1 MAVVR
6 HKEHIHSGHFMI
18 SEFEAEAH
26 DDIGDLAIQGAEEG
40 SNEPV
45 APIVTDPE
53 TVENPFQNIVSMLNS
68 SAVSQGNAIIDVPV
82 TKLFQCMSIAY
93 RQKLTSPKWNR
104 FRGMKL
110 RWKDKIRLNNV
121 IWRCWHMQFIKGHRK
136 LVCAFANPLEIDN
149 HNKTEGGAILEG
161 KYWKRKLATVTAE
174 YKKWRAFHK
183 YQNPSNASS
192 QENLLDLTQRP
203 YSMVD
208 GSKDDVDLESMMQ
221 DADFFVD
228 ALFNSLESQQV
239 QFPDPRE
246 IRQSTN
252 SDFIQPGL
260 VQLQPNLDDLMDLD
274 PMAPLHDWL
283 TTRHQEEYYSTPQCS
298 SQKKQNNIFPSS
310 LLPDN
315 DFSGHQYESS
325 CIAGGP
331 PGSGRCDPAPIPS
344 SVIHSRN
351 SKPVHLAESVRLK
364 KPPETSGLY
373 PAVPV
378 KVQKRSVEV
387 ITKPYPSPYEQQPVI
402 HDPRQVTQ
410 VTQDPRQ
417 VMQDPTQVTQPKIV
431 ASPLIRQE
439 TSTIQYARKPV
450 QGELVIDRNQQ
461 LFQNRIRPNQDN
473 VHRTLHNH
481 NLSHEQHGV
490 QDRTRHHS
498 EQSHV
503 ETSELVQLLQ
513 EGHGRG
519 RPKLYA
525 SKLIQR
531 APNSRIRET
540 VQYEQSGVKRFKY
553 NVDHPLRPDE
563 DDLSLHRRSFSGFSG
578 PSSSSIKMV
587 PPPPP
592 GSMPQPVFEL
602 GSHHG
607 QAVQDEI
614 KPQHINAEQKRR
626 CTIKNGFDM
635 LRALVP
641 SLAQTPNV
649 KISKAALLLKGAEHV
664 TQLKEDREQVKQE
677 VEELRR
683 TVEQLN
689 KDIAVKQ
696 AQLPNAGS
704 APNPSTKP
712 ETKLPQLFEN
722 HVAACTMQNWKY
734 WIFSLIM
741 KPLLDSYD
749 RTVSSSSC
757 EDLARTAS
765 SWLDQHASLVQ
776 LRPIALESLKQLSTS
791 TEILSEPHKMPHEAL
806 NAVAAANMKN
816 ETENSNLNIDLARNL
831 YSIIG

>member
-6 HKEHIHSGHFMI
+6 HKEHIHSGHFMV

-40 SNEPV
+40 SNEPSV
-45 APIVTDPE
+45 APIVADPE
-53 TVENPFQNIVSMLNS
+53 TVENPFKNIVSMLNS
-68 SAVSQGNAIIDVPV
+68 SAVTQGNAIIDVPV

-183 YQNPSNASS
+183 YQNPSNNSS

-203 YSMVD
+203 YSLVD

-246 IRQSTN
+246 IRQSSN
-252 SDFIQPGL
+252 ADFIQPGL

-283 TTRHQEEYYSTPQCS
+283 TTRHQSEYYAGSQSTNVHLQRK
-298 SQKKQNNIFPSS
+298 QKSNDQSFPSAM
-310 LLPDN
+310 LPDH
-315 DFSGHQYESS
+315 DFGGHQYESS

-331 PGSGRCDPAPIPS
+331 PGSGRCDPAPMGN
-344 SVIHSRN
+344 SVIHLRN
-351 SKPVHLAESVRLK
+351 SKPIHLGESMRLK
-364 KPPETSGLY
+364 KSPETSTLY
-373 PAVPV
+373 SSVPV
-378 KVQKRSVEV
+378 KVQKRSAEV
-387 ITKPYPSPYEQQPVI
+387 ISRPYPYESNHQLPVI
-402 HDPRQVTQ
+402 HDPR
-410 VTQDPRQ
+410 
-417 VMQDPTQVTQPKIV
+417 KI
-431 ASPLIRQE
+431 ASTSGVCQE
-439 TSTIQYARKPV
+439 TSTIQYARKPAHCDL
-450 QGELVIDRNQQ
+450 LVNERTRNHDQLQSRIILHQQ
-461 LFQNRIRPNQDN
+461 QQIES
-473 VHRTLHNH
+473 RTHQHHEASRNH
-481 NLSHEQHGV
+481 DV
-490 QDRTRHHS
+490 QDRARHHS
-498 EQSHV
+498 EQSRA
-503 ETSELVQLLQ
+503 EPPSELVQLLQ

-519 RPKLYA
+519 KPKLFA

-531 APNSRIRET
+531 APNSRIREI
-540 VQYEQSGVKRFKY
+540 VQYEPHGVKRFKY
-553 NVDHPLRPDE
+553 NADHPLRPDDD
-563 DDLSLHRRSFSGFSG
+563 DDLSYNRGSSYG
-578 PSSSSIKMV
+578 SSSSQAKIV

-592 GSMPQPVFEL
+592 GSMPQPVFDM

-607 QAVQDEI
+607 PTLQDDT
-614 KPQHINAEQKRR
+614 KPLHINAEQKRR
-626 CTIKNGFDM
+626 CTIKNGFDF

-649 KISKAALLLKGAEHV
+649 KISKAALLHKGAEYV
-664 TQLKEDREQVKQE
+664 TQLRDEREQVKQE
-677 VEELRR
+677 VEGLRR
-683 TVEQLN
+683 TVELLN
-689 KDIAVKQ
+689 KDIAARQ

-704 APNPSTKP
+704 APNPDTKP
-712 ETKLPQLFEN
+712 ASQLPQLFDS

-749 RTVSSSSC
+749 RTVSSSSY

-776 LRPIALESLKQLSTS
+776 LRPVALESLKQLSTS

-816 ETENSNLNIDLARNL
+816 EAENSNLNIDLARNL